1 MKKLLNAFL
10 AGCLIYAC
18 SSMLTPSAI
27 DSNSE
32 KANLSKVRKTLI
44 EQAEKYV
51 GSKYK
56 YGGTTPKG
64 FDCSGFTSF
73 IYNKIGIDL
82 PRSSMGQ
89 SQKGKKITLGAA
101 LPGDLLFFKGTG
113 KVSHV
118 SMVVANDG
126 DKIEVIHSTTS
137 RGVIREDIGKSTY
150 WQKKLLFGRRM
161 MEE

>member
-1 MKKLLNAFL
+1 MKKLLNIFL
-10 AGCLIYAC
+10 IGGLIYAC
-18 SSMLTPSAI
+18 SSMLLPTTAT
-27 DSNSE
+27 NTTTE
-32 KANLSKVRKTLI
+32 LSQVRQTLI
-44 EQAEKYV
+44 EHAEQQI

-73 IYNKIGIDL
+73 VYNKIGISL
-82 PRSSMGQ
+82 PRSSAGQ
-89 SQKGKKITLGAA
+89 STKGTKITLGAA

-118 SMVVANDG
+118 SMVVANNG
-126 DKIEVIHSTTS
+126 DQIEVIHSTTS
-137 RGVIREDIGKSTY
+137 RGVIREDIGKSDY